1 VGSLLNGKTINRKI
15 STGHGRDPRHWPSNG
30 NGLAGSRRRRP
41 RYRHQAQR
49 YSTTRVRLSSRRF
62 RRSASNKKFCGFFIG
77 PSIDILVNNS
87 GINKISPFEEIDPE
101 DFARIQQ
108 VNVTAP
114 FLLCQ
119 AVIPAMKAKSW
130 GRIVNVSSIWSI
142 IGKPQRSSYAAS
154 KSALV
159 GMTTT
164 LAAEVARDGIL
175 ANCVSPGPI
184 DTELTRNVLGED
196 GMREIAKDIPM
207 NRLGRAE
214 EVAALIVWLAGS
226 ENTYI
231 SGQNIAIDGGFTRA

>member
-1 VGSLLNGKTINRKI
+1 MAKPLTGKSALVTGGTRGIGQATATGLLEAGADVIVTGTKPNGTAPQGCDYQAVDFADPQATKSFADSL
-15 STGHGRDPRHWPSNG
+15 SGR
-30 NGLAGSRRRRP
+30 
-41 RYRHQAQR
+41 
-49 YSTTRVRLSSRRF
+49 
-62 RRSASNKKFCGFFIG
+62 
-77 PSIDILVNNS
+77 SIDILVNNS